1 MARNE
6 NAYYIAEIYG
16 DMAYLYFGGEYLSE
30 ETNWYYRELV
40 SRGYFLVFYK

>member
-30 ETNWYYRELV
+30 ETNWNCRELV